1 MQPVEERM
9 WAMACTLLYVE
20 PTEDLVMVSLGGN
33 RGLRPAKIDT
43 VYAGTWQSFRSGSN
57 NFDGVKL
64 EENIDPLQ

>member
-1 MQPVEERM
+1 VQPVEERK

-43 VYAGTWQSFRSGSN
+43 VYAGTWQSFRSGSS